1 MFDCAQQRRAVCD
14 PGETRVA
21 ERGAFLKAGLRPPP
35 PAATAL
41 TNASRPADSAAVR
54 SKARPAPARR
64 PASTRGAAAHPTNSS
79 PPNREKERQKSPL
92 TNRTPYEPVHDDKCS
107 DYCWRSP

>member
-21 ERGAFLKAGLRPPP
+21 GRGAFLKAGLRPPP

-41 TNASRPADSAAVR
+41 TPSAHR
-54 SKARPAPARR
+54 SLGFACARPTTERGVCALDQLNAYRLASHFWCRSIMTLRMQISLRMQAISATFFGLPLATRR
-64 PASTRGAAAHPTNSS
+64 S
-79 PPNREKERQKSPL
+79 
-92 TNRTPYEPVHDDKCS
+92 
-107 DYCWRSP
+107 